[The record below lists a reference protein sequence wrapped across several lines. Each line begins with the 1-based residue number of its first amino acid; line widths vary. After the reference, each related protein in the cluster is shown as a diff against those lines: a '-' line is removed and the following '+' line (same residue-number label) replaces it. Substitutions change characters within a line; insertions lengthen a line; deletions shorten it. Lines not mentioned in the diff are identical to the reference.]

1 MSPDNNMLFIP
12 VSGQA
17 GEVTVRAD
25 KFLGALV
32 VQLHMA
38 VNVELVVVTV
48 VALRALDLALLSL
61 QKLPPLVGLH
71 M

>member
-1 MSPDNNMLFIP
+1 MQAIQP
-12 VSGQA
+12 VCGLT
-17 GEVTVRAD
+17 GEVAVRAD

-71 M
+71 V